1 MNGWDIS
8 LFINFIWF
16 FPLVAFFLILL
27 QKEKQEKRILWMV
40 NQLALINFLT
50 TIWLTILWI
59 YNGIKPLNFKEFE
72 LYHSGH
78 YAFVI
83 DFLLDKNSLVFLWI
97 GNLLIGL
104 ITRYSSVYMHRET
117 GFKRFFAT
125 LVSFIF
131 GYNLVIISGNFET
144 LYVGWE
150 FLGISSFFLI
160 AFYRNRYLPVN
171 NANQVFSV
179 YRLGDIG
186 LLLAMWASHHL
197 WEENITFFKLYNL
210 DLVHEKLIENS
221 EIGLF
226 IAGMLLLAAN
236 VKSAQIPFSY
246 WLPRAM
252 EGPTPSSAIFYGALS
267 IHMGVFLLLKT
278 KPFWEAQE
286 LARIMIGLV
295 GIFTAII
302 SFFIARVQSNVKSQ
316 IAYASITQIG
326 LMFFELAIGL
336 ENWVLVHFAGN
347 AFLRTYQLLVTP
359 SVVNYLIREQ
369 FYQFKKEN
377 NPFKNKMSNRIHY
390 TIFLLSLKEW
400 YLEIILRKWVFYPA
414 KRIGRFFKF
423 IHLKTAIILTSIIS
437 ILVFTFY
444 QDPRALGIGR
454 EAIMSV
460 ILTLGFMAILKSY
473 AEKKDPILAFTNI
486 FIGHLLTAYS
496 ALFHDNFNLQ
506 DLFIYMSG
514 HVIAVS
520 IGLWSL
526 FQLKKREKEYFHLG
540 GYLGHS
546 YEHPVQAMLFFIT
559 TIIMMGFPI
568 TPSFIGE
575 DLIFGHIHEHQI
587 YLAFI
592 SSLNFV
598 FTGIAL
604 IRIYSLLFMGPHIKN
619 YHESPYRYS

>member
-1 MNGWDIS
+1 MNWWNIG

-16 FPLVAFFLILL
+16 FPLVAFFLVLI
-27 QKEKQEKRILWMV
+27 QKENQEKRILWVV
-40 NQLALINFLT
+40 NQLALYNFLT
-50 TIWLTILWI
+50 TILLTVLWI
-59 YNGIKPLNFKEFE
+59 YNGIQPINFKEIE
-72 LYHSGH
+72 LYHSEH

-83 DFLLDKNSLVFLWI
+83 DFLLEKNSLVFLWI

-104 ITRYSSVYMHRET
+104 IMRYSSVYMHREA

-125 LVSFIF
+125 LVAFIF

-171 NANQVFSV
+171 NANQVFVV

-197 WEENITFFKLYNL
+197 WEENITFYKLYNL

-221 EIGLF
+221 TIGLF
-226 IAGMLLLAAN
+226 IAVMLLLAAS

-246 WLPRAM
+246 WVPRAM

-295 GIFTAII
+295 GILTAIV

-326 LMFFELAIGL
+326 LMFVELAIGL

-369 FYQFKKEN
+369 FYQFEKKS
-377 NPFKNKMSNRIHY
+377 NPLKNKISNKIHY
-390 TIFLLSLKEW
+390 TTFWLSLKEW
-400 YLEIILRKWVFYPA
+400 YLEFILRKWIFYPA
-414 KRIGRFFKF
+414 KRVGRFFHF
-423 IHLKTAIILTSIIS
+423 INLKMAIILTFVIS
-437 ILVFTFY
+437 VGVFTFY
-444 QDPRALGIGR
+444 HDERLLGIGR
-454 EAIMSV
+454 EVIMG
-460 ILTLGFMAILKSY
+460 ILLTLGFLAVLKSY
-473 AEKKDPILAFTNI
+473 AEKKDPILAFSNV
-486 FIGHLLTAYS
+486 FFAHLFTAYS
-496 ALFHDNFNLQ
+496 ALFHENFNLQ
-506 DLFIYMSG
+506 ELFIYMSG
-514 HVIAVS
+514 HLVAMI

-526 FQLKKREKEYFHLG
+526 IQLQKREKEYFHLK

-546 YEHPVQAMLFFIT
+546 YEHPVQAILFFLT

-575 DLIFGHIHEHQI
+575 DLIFGHIHSYQV

-604 IRIYSLLFMGPHIKN
+604 IRIYSLLFLGPHIKN
-619 YHESPYRYS
+619 YHETPYRYS